1 MARKR
6 KYAASRGYSQR
17 VEWDFS
23 SFSCCWGKGGRG
35 GTGTK
40 GSRRT
45 QGAVATPG
53 AGMGTGREW
62 CFLCLA
68 GSQPSTSCSAHVTH
82 ELRPLCSAPPGP
94 AHAASRG
101 HAAASAA
108 PLRAA
113 VPFTRISRPHSS
125 PVHPCSCPLVQD
137 AAPCAVPPAPGPQ
150 LLQGKDTSGSPGNKK
165 ASVHTGEL
173 SGGR

>member
-108 PLRAA
+108 PFRAA

-165 ASVHTGEL
+165 ASVHTREL